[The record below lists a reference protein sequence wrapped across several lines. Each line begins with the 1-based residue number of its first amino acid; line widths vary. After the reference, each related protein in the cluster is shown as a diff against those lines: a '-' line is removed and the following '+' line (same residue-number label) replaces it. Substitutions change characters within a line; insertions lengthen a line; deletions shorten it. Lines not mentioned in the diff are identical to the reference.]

1 MPSAFDTALA
11 LLPEGIAA
19 PLRGLAPAQ
28 RCRGEEIR
36 LRLGFPP
43 SVAMPEGER
52 SLGAL
57 PVTAADI
64 AHVLDRASRSSLH
77 AVQHEL
83 RQGFITAAGGLRIG
97 VCGTVAGESIRDF
110 SSLAIRLPHEVRG
123 AGGEIMDALEPFT
136 GSVLIISPPGGG
148 KTTFLRELIRRASC
162 AGARVSLCDER
173 GEVAAVWQGRAAF
186 DLGPHTDILSGVN
199 KSEGI
204 MMLLRAMNPDIIALD
219 EVSAV
224 ADMAALEQ
232 AQSCGAA
239 VYATAHGSG
248 VEELR
253 RRGCWARLLGAGMF
267 HRAVLIEKGAERS
280 YKLVDLC

>member
-1 MPSAFDTALA
+1 MPSSFDAAQA

-19 PLRGLAPAQ
+19 SARSLPPQQSSRV
-28 RCRGEEIR
+28 EEIR

-43 SVAMPEGER
+43 SLTMPEGER
-52 SLGAL
+52 SLGARS
-57 PVTAADI
+57 VTAADI

-77 AVQHEL
+77 SVQREL

-123 AGGEIMDALEPFT
+123 AGGEIMDALRPFAR
-136 GSVLIISPPGGG
+136 SVLIISPPGGG

-186 DLGPHTDILSGVN
+186 DLGSHTDILSGVG

-219 EVSAV
+219 EVSAA
-224 ADMAALEQ
+224 ADMEALEQ

-239 VYATAHGSG
+239 VYATAHSSG

-253 RRGCWARLLGAGMF
+253 RRGGWARLLDAGMF
-267 HRAVLIEKGAERS
+267 HRAVIIEKGAERS